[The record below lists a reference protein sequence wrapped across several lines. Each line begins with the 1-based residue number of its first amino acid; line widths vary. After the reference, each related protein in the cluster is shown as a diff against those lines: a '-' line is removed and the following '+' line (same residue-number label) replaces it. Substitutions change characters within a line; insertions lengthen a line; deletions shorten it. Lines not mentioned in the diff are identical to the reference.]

1 MAFSAA
7 TRARTGGG
15 RQTDDGRAAFAHDRL
30 QVLEVDVDGARRV
43 DDFRNAHACLVEHFV
58 AHFKAFLHRGVR
70 GAFALELLVEN
81 HDHRVDLVLEVLDAL
96 FRATHA
102 TAAFEAE
109 GLRDDGNREDA
120 HFLGDL
126 GDGFLGGCGS
136 RDLDLLAD
144 SDDVR
149 VGDPVVRCELLVGR
163 PVLGHLLAL
172 FLSCG
177 RADFRP
183 GTSAEA
189 RGAELDVHVR
199 TRTRQGLMVRV
210 RGDKFDALRT
220 MRDHVL
226 DGIATAA
233 AHADHLDDGVQRI
246 KFLQDLK
253 RHFLPQ
259 NVEFFN
265 YGGLLA
271 FLLAG
276 AASNSFGRRA
286 Q

>member
-1 MAFSAA
+1 MTGAA
-7 TRARTGGG
+7 PVPGHALGPG
-15 RQTDDGRAAFAHDRL
+15 AH
-30 QVLEVDVDGARRV
+30 
-43 DDFRNAHACLVEHFV
+43 
-58 AHFKAFLHRGVR
+58 
-70 GAFALELLVEN
+70 
-81 HDHRVDLVLEVLDAL
+81 
-96 FRATHA
+96 
-102 TAAFEAE
+102 
-109 GLRDDGNREDA
+109 
-120 HFLGDL
+120 
-126 GDGFLGGCGS
+126 
-136 RDLDLLAD
+136 
-144 SDDVR
+144 
-149 VGDPVVRCELLVGR
+149 
-163 PVLGHLLAL
+163 LGHLLAL

>member
-7 TRARTGGG
+7 TRAR

-126 GDGFLGGCGS
+126 GDDGS
-136 RDLDLLAD
+136 SARSRAAAHASGDEEQMRAAD
-144 SDDVR
+144 
-149 VGDPVVRCELLVGR
+149 G
-163 PVLGHLLAL
+163 LGHLLAL